1 MMKGKTTKKR
11 AASNTAVK
19 KRTQSQSPRKKAE
32 EAGRN
37 IRGGKGI
44 INARRSRDERLG
56 GIMDDLKAS
65 RKRK

>member
-11 AASNTAVK
+11 AASKTAVK
-19 KRTQSQSPRKKAE
+19 KRAQSPRKKAE

-37 IRGGKGI
+37 VQGGKGI

-56 GIMDDLKAS
+56 GIMDDLKAM